1 MSDRAKI
8 LKIVAII
15 TTSLT
20 LLTLMFLLILSILD
34 EFTIYPYFCLLIT
47 SIPCFS
53 LWKMY
58 FDEKK
63 LKNK

>member
-1 MSDRAKI
+1 MSDRARA
-8 LKIVAII
+8 LKIISII
-15 TTSLT
+15 SPSIL
-20 LLTLMFLLILSILD
+20 LLTLVFSLILSILD

-63 LKNK
+63 VKQ